1 MSRGTRS
8 RAARSS
14 ASDPGASAVDVRPG
28 GIEAEAAHRN
38 GAGHHLPPTEA
49 LDALPAPLVQSLQYL
64 LARYQL
70 HDEDSLPTPLAVI
83 SALHGEGVT
92 TISLALSAVV
102 AHDLDARV
110 CWVDLSWAADDRARE
125 PASGGPGL
133 LDVVTGRLGLDDVLE
148 ETAEPRLQLLRPGAI
163 TAAQSSQLIRSPRV
177 QETLEE
183 VRGRF
188 DYVVLD
194 APPVLSGSAG
204 LLALRLASAYVLVAR
219 HGVTTADQLRSAS
232 AELQDFPSVG
242 AVVNQFKSKVPKLL
256 SGLLT

>member
-14 ASDPGASAVDVRPG
+14 HVGAGPADARHG
-28 GIEAEAAHRN
+28 GIEADAAHRD
-38 GAGHHLPPTEA
+38 GAAHHLPPTEA

-92 TISLALSAVV
+92 TVSLALSAVV

-110 CWVDLSWAADDRARE
+110 CWVDLSWAADDHARE
-125 PASGGPGL
+125 PASGASGL
-133 LDVVTGRLGLDDVLE
+133 LDVVTGRQSLDEVLE
-148 ETAEPRLQLLRPGAI
+148 GTAEPRLQLLRPGAI
-163 TAAQSSQLIRSPRV
+163 TAAQASQLIRSPRV
-177 QETLEE
+177 QETIDE
-183 VRGRF
+183 VRSRF

-232 AELQDFPSVG
+232 AELQDFPAVG